1 MKRKTLA
8 LATLLCGTAICS
20 PAIAQ
25 DALSAQETPTKPKAA
40 EVTAAADTPD
50 PTKSGEI
57 IVTGDRREQSIQK
70 YAGTAAVVSGE
81 DLKKVGINSL
91 FGMADS
97 LPGVT
102 VSNID
107 NQIEIYIRGIGTNN
121 ETELGDPA
129 AATHFD
135 NIYIPRTAGLGPAFF
150 DVKQVEVNYG
160 PQGTLRGRNATAG
173 TVNVTSYPPKLGA
186 TEGQLGMGIGNY
198 GSLEGSGFIN
208 LPVGDKVAFRLSGSF
223 NGHDAYYK
231 NVGPIQTT
239 KAPQENLDSGVRAQ
253 MLFQPTQQLK
263 ILVAGDYNHQTGTG
277 YFGTNFSQFLG
288 IDGGLTNQANQIK
301 DPRAV
306 IMGPVSPF
314 DQTTHYGVRGNIRWS
329 GDGPISVEYNGSHR
343 VLDRKNGGAGP
354 IVPYYPG
361 YLNDFNHPQTAT
373 QSAGPGAAAVFDTY
387 SQYLSLSKSK
397 SDYHE
402 LRFFNDT
409 APLVYS
415 AGFNYFGEKQKTYLA
430 SVADD
435 NPFFAGNE
443 FNTRTKDKAY
453 GIFADATYSVAP
465 HFRLTAG
472 IRYTDDKKS
481 RTGVA
486 ARYGFALGGAKFE
499 CCGPVRLGTPG
510 FAFNGFGR
518 TIFNPDVNNDGNVTN
533 QEIVN
538 FYLNGI
544 KSFGAR
550 DTFLSA
556 FSNAIAQYPTNPG
569 SVAGGPGC
577 YYSTRLTYFQC
588 AASGNYT
595 YAVPFAGQIFQQK
608 GALHSHFVDWRLRA
622 DADLGEGHLA
632 YALVSRGHKSGGFND
647 NLGDL
652 GYSPTYKPESVTLF
666 EVGSKNR
673 WDVGGHP
680 LTLNGALFYN
690 RYKNQQLSALLSV
703 NQIISQL
710 PPGVSQPPLR
720 PDQGGNLVVSYT
732 FNAATDATYGAQ
744 LSGSIVL
751 PGHFKLGVDALYL
764 RTKVLKSALVE
775 DFRFQGDVNST
786 DAVLRSI
793 QGNELPRTPHWQLNG
808 SIAQAIPLNN
818 KGVVFDW
825 LVSAAYRSGSYQTI
839 FNSVD
844 YRFPSAPRAFLAD
857 RLSGFATFNAA
868 AGITSGPYRFEVYA
882 NNFTNSTH
890 AAALLISQF
899 VNSRYYTNP
908 RLIGARA
915 RVSF

>member
-1 MKRKTLA
+1 MNRFAITLA
-8 LATLLCGTAICS
+8 GLLCGTAVS
-20 PAIAQ
+20 AQAIAQ
-25 DALSAQETPTKPKAA
+25 NTVAPKPKP
-40 EVTAAADTPD
+40 TPLARVAPTD
-50 PTKSGEI
+50 PIAPGEI
-57 IVTGDRREQSIQK
+57 VVTGDRREQSLQK
-70 YAGTAAVVSGE
+70 YAGTAAVISGE

-160 PQGTLRGRNATAG
+160 PQGTLRGRNSTAG
-173 TVNVTSYPPKLGA
+173 SVNVTSYPPKLGK
-186 TEGQLGMGIGNY
+186 TEGQLGIGAGNY
-198 GSLEGSGFIN
+198 GSLEGFGYIN
-208 LPVGDKVAFRLSGSF
+208 LPVGDKVAFRLSGSI
-223 NGHDAYYK
+223 NGHNSYYK

-239 KAPQENLDSGVRAQ
+239 KAPQENEDSGVRAQ

-306 IMGPVSPF
+306 ISGPVSPF
-314 DQTTHYGVRGNIRWS
+314 DQTTHYGIRTNIRWN
-329 GDGPISVEYNGSHR
+329 GDGPISIEYNGSHR
-343 VLDRKNGGAGP
+343 VLNRKNGGAGP

-361 YLNDFNHPQTAT
+361 YLADFNHPATAT
-373 QSAGPGAAAVFDTY
+373 QPAGPGAAEIFDNY
-387 SQYLSLSKSK
+387 SQYLSLSRSK
-397 SDYHE
+397 SNYHE

-415 AGFNYFGEKQKTYLA
+415 VGANYFDEKQKTYLA

-435 NPFFAGNE
+435 NAFFSGLE
-443 FNTRTKDKAY
+443 FNTRTKDRAY
-453 GIFADATYSVAP
+453 GLFADATYSVAP

-481 RTGVA
+481 RTGIA
-486 ARYGFALGGAKFE
+486 ARYGFALGAGDFN
-499 CCGPVRLGTPG
+499 CCGPLRLGTPG
-510 FAFNGFGR
+510 FQFNGFGR
-518 TIFNPDVNNDGNVTN
+518 TNFNPDVNNDGNITN
-533 QEIVN
+533 QEAIN
-538 FYLNGI
+538 FYLDGI

-556 FSNAIAQYPTNPG
+556 FSNAIAQYPTNPN

-577 YYSTRLTYFQC
+577 YYSTRLTYFYC
-588 AASGNYT
+588 APSGNYT

-608 GALHSHFVDWRLRA
+608 ASLHSHFVDWRLRA

-647 NLGDL
+647 NLGNL
-652 GYSPTYKPESVTLF
+652 GYAPLYKPETVTLF

-673 WDVGGHP
+673 WEVGGHP

-690 RYKNQQLSALLSV
+690 RYKDQQLSALLAV
-703 NQIISQL
+703 NQVISQL
-710 PPGVSQPPLR
+710 PAGIRPPPLS
-720 PDQGGNLVVSYT
+720 PDTQGGNLVVSYT

-744 LSGSIVL
+744 VAGSIVL

-764 RTKVLKSALVE
+764 RTKVLKSSLIE
-775 DFRFQGDVNST
+775 DFRFQGDVNGT

-793 QGNELPRTPHWQLNG
+793 QGHELPRTPHWQLNG

-818 KGVVFDW
+818 KGMVFDW

-839 FNSVD
+839 FNSID
-844 YRFPSAPRAFLAD
+844 YRFPTKPRAFLDD

-868 AGITSGPYRFEVYA
+868 AGVTSGPYRFEVYA

>member
-1 MKRKTLA
+1 MTRLAITLG
-8 LATLLCGTAICS
+8 TLLASTVISS
-20 PAIAQ
+20 PAFAQ
-25 DALSAQETPTKPKAA
+25 DAPSAQETPVKPKAA
-40 EVTAAADTPD
+40 AVTATADTPD
-50 PTKSGEI
+50 ANKPGEI

-70 YAGTAAVVSGE
+70 YAGTAAVISGE
-81 DLKKVGINSL
+81 DMKKVGINSL
-91 FGMADS
+91 YGLGDS

-102 VSNID
+102 ISNID

-160 PQGTLRGRNATAG
+160 PQGTLRGRNSTAG
-173 TVNVTSYPPKLGA
+173 SVNVTSYPPQLGKTA
-186 TEGQLGMGIGNY
+186 GQLGMGIGNY
-198 GSLEGSGFIN
+198 GSLEGFGFIN
-208 LPVGDKVAFRLSGSF
+208 LPLGDKVAFRLSGSI

-239 KAPQENLDSGVRAQ
+239 KAPQENEDSGVRAQ
-253 MLFQPTQQLK
+253 LLFQPVQQLK
-263 ILVAGDYNHQTGTG
+263 ILVAGDYNHQVGTG

-314 DQTTHYGVRGNIRWS
+314 DMTTHYGVRGNIRWT

-343 VLDRKNGGAGP
+343 VLNRKNGGAGP

-361 YLNDFNHPQTAT
+361 YLDDFNHPAT
-373 QSAGPGAAAVFDTY
+373 STQPAGAGAAATFDNY
-387 SQYLSLSKSK
+387 SQYLSLSRSK
-397 SDYHE
+397 SNYHE

-409 APLVYS
+409 APFVYS
-415 AGFNYFGEKQKTYLA
+415 VGANYFDEKQKTYLA

-435 NPFFAGNE
+435 NAFFSGLE
-443 FNTRTKDKAY
+443 FNTRTKAKAY
-453 GIFADATYSVAP
+453 GVFADATYSVAP

-472 IRYTDDKKS
+472 VRYTDETKS
-481 RTGVA
+481 RTGIA
-486 ARYGFALGGAKFE
+486 ARYGFALGAYDYN
-499 CCGPVRLGTPG
+499 CCGPLRLGTPG
-510 FAFNGFGR
+510 FQFNGFGR
-518 TIFNPDVNNDGNVTN
+518 TNFNPDANNDGNITNAEVT
-533 QEIVN
+533 N
-538 FYLNGI
+538 FYLDGI
-544 KSFGAR
+544 KSFGSR

-556 FSNAIAQYPTNPG
+556 FSNAIAQYPTNPN

-577 YYSTRLTYFQC
+577 YYSTRLTYFYC
-588 AASGNYT
+588 AADGKYT
-595 YAVPFAGQIFQQK
+595 YAVPFGGQIFQQK
-608 GALHSHFVDWRLRA
+608 ASLKSHFVDWRLRA

-632 YALVSRGHKSGGFND
+632 YALVSKGHKSGGFND
-647 NLGDL
+647 NLGNL
-652 GYSPTYKPESVTLF
+652 GYAPTYRPESVTLF

-690 RYKNQQLSALLSV
+690 RYKDQQLSALLSV
-703 NQIISQL
+703 NQIIDQLATFGQPTTL
-710 PPGVSQPPLR
+710 PPNSSGS
-720 PDQGGNLVVSYT
+720 LVVSYT
-732 FNAATDATYGAQ
+732 FNAATDETYGAQ
-744 LSGSIVL
+744 LGGSIVL

-764 RTKVLKSALVE
+764 KTKVLKASLIQ

-786 DAVLRSI
+786 DAIPQSI
-793 QGNELPRTPHWQLNG
+793 VGHELPRTPHWQLNG

-818 KGVVFDW
+818 KGMVFDW

-839 FNSVD
+839 FNSID
-844 YRFPSAPRAFLAD
+844 YRFPNAPRAFLAD

-868 AGITSGPYRFEVYA
+868 AGITSGPYRVEVYA